1 MRKRGTLRSE
11 LDLAFAK
18 LMNPRMS
25 AGLLLLHSLLNPLR
39 SSPVAPRDVRKSVDA
54 FLKDRKVSKQSV
66 TNAARRL
73 EETNIIEREE
83 GYSVNYGY
91 LISILLEKVME
102 MTECIS
108 DLEEEVA
115 DLKAAR
121 KHVS

>member
-1 MRKRGTLRSE
+1 LKSE

-39 SSPVAPRDVRKSVDA
+39 SSPVAPRDVRKSVDT

-108 DLEEEVA
+108 DLEDEVA
-115 DLKAAR
+115 DLKAGR

>member
-1 MRKRGTLRSE
+1 LRSE

-25 AGLLLLHSLLNPLR
+25 AGLMLLHSLLDPLQG
-39 SSPVAPRDVRKSVDA
+39 SPMAPRDVRKRVDKL
-54 FLKDRKVSKQSV
+54 LKDRKVSKQSV

-73 EETNIIEREE
+73 EEANIIEREE

-91 LISILLEKVME
+91 LLSILLEKVME

-108 DLEEEVA
+108 DLEDEVA
-115 DLKAAR
+115 DLKTAR
-121 KHVS
+121 KPVS

>member
-1 MRKRGTLRSE
+1 MRSE
-11 LDLAFAK
+11 LDLSFAK

-25 AGLLLLHSLLNPLR
+25 AGLMLLHSLLDPLR
-39 SSPVAPRDVRKSVDA
+39 GSPMAPRDVRKSVDR

-73 EETNIIEREE
+73 EEANIIEREE

-102 MTECIS
+102 MTDCIS
-108 DLEEEVA
+108 DLEDEVA

-121 KHVS
+121 KPVS